1 MNRRLPGEGHGAIL
15 ALDPKTGDKRWE
27 FTMNDIT
34 DAGVLTTA
42 SDLVFSGGR
51 EGVFFALDAKTGA
64 LVWKTPVAGIVQAA
78 PMSYAI
84 GRRQYVAIAAGNS
97 LYAYALKQ

>member
-1 MNRRLPGEGHGAIL
+1 
-15 ALDPKTGDKRWE
+15 
-27 FTMNDIT
+27 MNDIT

-42 SDLVFSGGR
+42 SDVLFSGGR
-51 EGVFFALDAKTGA
+51 EGFFFALGARTGA
-64 LVWKTPVAGIVQAA
+64 LLWKAPVGGIVQAA

-97 LYAYALKQ
+97 LYSYALRR